1 MLGDKPGSLQGQPEL
16 STATFSPVSGF
27 ITLIF
32 YMVNIFGVCIYMSI
46 GTLSLTLGLNS
57 FSCPVSSTV
66 STPQSLGYRHRQA
79 DIPGFLC

>member
-1 MLGDKPGSLQGQPEL
+1 MLGAKPGSLQGQPQL
-16 STATFSPVSGF
+16 STFSPVSGF
-27 ITLIF
+27 IALIF
-32 YMVNIFGVCIYMSI
+32 YMVNIFGVCIYMSM
-46 GTLSLTLGLNS
+46 GTLSLTLRLNS